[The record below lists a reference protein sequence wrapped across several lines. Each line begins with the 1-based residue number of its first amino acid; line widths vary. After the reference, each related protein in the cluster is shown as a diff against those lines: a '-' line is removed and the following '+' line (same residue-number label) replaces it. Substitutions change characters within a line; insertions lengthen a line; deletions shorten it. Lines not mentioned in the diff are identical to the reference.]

1 MSLIQACPKC
11 GSEEFVKNGRLHGKQ
26 RYKCKA
32 CDYTFTVSKLGQVK
46 LPEVLR
52 MALQL
57 YLEGVSFRGI
67 ERIRRVSHGMV
78 IQWVRR

>member
-1 MSLIQACPKC
+1 MVSTFAEIGLWSKRAPSV
-11 GSEEFVKNGRLHGKQ
+11 GDEEFVKNGRLHGKQ

-46 LPEVLR
+46 PLEVLR

-57 YLEGVSFRGI
+57 AW
-67 ERIRRVSHGMV
+67 RV
-78 IQWVRR
+78 